1 MISTLFGW
9 FWLVLN
15 ISIAWFALKTR
26 RNFFVRSLVVGGA
39 MLGAAAG
46 LANGLVMSLNGMQM
60 PVERSVDWGD
70 ATSFFSDSDDID
82 SCWCRLYRRYDPP
95 VDPWNPDDGVHV
107 DVPAPPPP
115 PLPGQTAVPTD
126 PEAFSPT
133 LRFLDDRHP
142 FVVCGETT
150 LFSKGDIMGALGV
163 ILLVPGLLLAL
174 AGLVIRK
181 IFRKRNAP
189 TDR

>member
-15 ISIAWFALKTR
+15 LSIAWFTLKTR
-26 RNFFVRSLVVGGA
+26 RNFFVRSLIVGGA

-60 PVERSVDWGD
+60 PVERFVDWSD
-70 ATSFFSDSDDID
+70 APQLLSEPDGID
-82 SCWCRLYRRYDPP
+82 SCWCRLYTRYDPP
-95 VDPWNPDDGVHV
+95 VDPWDPGNGVHV
-107 DVPAPPPP
+107 DVPPPAPPAPA
-115 PLPGQTAVPTD
+115 PGTLVPETT
-126 PEAFSPT
+126 SPA

-142 FVVCGETT
+142 FVICGETT
-150 LFSKGDIMGALGV
+150 LLSKGDIMGALGV
-163 ILLVPGLLLAL
+163 LLLIPGLLLAFVGYL
-174 AGLVIRK
+174 IRK
-181 IFRKRNAP
+181 IFRKRNTP

>member
-15 ISIAWFALKTR
+15 LGIVWFALKTR

-60 PVERSVDWGD
+60 PVERSVDWSD
-70 ATSFFSDSDDID
+70 AQKFLSDPDDID
-82 SCWCRLYRRYDPP
+82 SCYCRLYRRYDPP
-95 VDPWNPDDGVHV
+95 VDPWDPGYGVHV
-107 DVPAPPPP
+107 DVPPPPP
-115 PLPGQTAVPTD
+115 PPPPGTIS
-126 PEAFSPT
+126 PETSGPT

-150 LFSKGDIMGALGV
+150 LLSKGDVMGALGV
-163 ILLVPGLLLAL
+163 LLLIPGLLLAL
-174 AGLVIRK
+174 AGHVIRK
-181 IFRKRNAP
+181 IFRKRKAP

>member
-15 ISIAWFALKTR
+15 LSIAWFTLKTR
-26 RNFFVRSLVVGGA
+26 RSLFVRSLIVGGA
-39 MLGAAAG
+39 MLGIAAG

-60 PVERSVDWGD
+60 PVERFVDWGD
-70 ATSFFSDSDDID
+70 APSFFSDSDDVD

-95 VDPWNPDDGVHV
+95 VDPWTPDYGVHV
-107 DVPAPPPP
+107 DVPPPPP
-115 PLPGQTAVPTD
+115 PGQTAVPTD
-126 PEAFSPT
+126 TEAFSPR

-142 FVVCGETT
+142 FVICGETT

-163 ILLVPGLLLAL
+163 ILLIPGLLLTA
-174 AGLVIRK
+174 AGWLIRR